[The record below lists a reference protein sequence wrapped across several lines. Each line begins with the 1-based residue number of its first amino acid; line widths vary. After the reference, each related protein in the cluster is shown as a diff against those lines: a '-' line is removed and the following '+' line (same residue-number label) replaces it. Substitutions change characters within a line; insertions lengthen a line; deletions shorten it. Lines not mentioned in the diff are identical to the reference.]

1 MIGLFWAS
9 AFASVKWRGSS
20 LGTDWWWCLALVMGF
35 SCAQAECRA
44 QMGVPEGRRFIVK
57 SQLLCDP

>member
-9 AFASVKWRGSS
+9 AFAPVRWRGSS
-20 LGTDWWWCLALVMGF
+20 LGIDWWWCSGLVMEL

-44 QMGVPEGRRFIVK
+44 QMGGPEGGA
-57 SQLLCDP
+57 